1 MTSDPRPLWR
11 RRLLKPVLVLL
22 GLNAALFAAY
32 TLPRLVQV
40 RSLEARRR
48 SLDAQV
54 AGERARGAAARER
67 AIAVRDNERD
77 SKRFY
82 KEVVGSRDETLL
94 PLLRRLGE
102 IASELGLQPA
112 TSTYKPEE
120 VKGAPLTR
128 FVITL
133 PITGTY
139 RDVVSFLD
147 QLERLPQ
154 FVTVDRLAIRGPS
167 AGDGPTDLDL
177 TLSAYFLAE
186 EGGA

>member
-1 MTSDPRPLWR
+1 VTSDPRPFWR
-11 RRLLKPVLVLL
+11 RRLLKPVLALL

-32 TLPRLVQV
+32 TLPRLVQA
-40 RSLEARRR
+40 RTLESRREA
-48 SLDAQV
+48 LGAQV
-54 AGERARGAAARER
+54 ERERQRGAAARER
-67 AIAVRDNERD
+67 AGAVRDNERD
-77 SKRFY
+77 SRRFY
-82 KEVVGSRDETLL
+82 REVVGSREKTLL
-94 PLLRRLGE
+94 PLLRRLAE
-102 IASELGLQPA
+102 IASQLGLRP
-112 TSTYKPEE
+112 SNSSYKPDE

-139 RDVVSFLD
+139 REVVSFLD